1 MVTVTATGI
10 GKLLNKRQADKAK
23 KKALKASLYVFLL
36 CLM

>member
-1 MVTVTATGI
+1 MATVTATGI

-23 KKALKASLYVFLL
+23 KKALKGKPFVFLL